1 MEPSS
6 RERPSKIGFLGFG
19 EAARSFADSLA
30 ARQTGMHFAA
40 CDIVLTDP
48 GRSPAMQETMDGCGV
63 EILSGPHGYD
73 GCDWIFS
80 AVTASQCL
88 HAIEFVVNG
97 IQPDQTV
104 IDINSVAPAIKRQA
118 SKIIAARGA
127 DYLDMAVMA
136 PVHPNGHETPVCVAG
151 PAVEKLWPLLEA
163 IGFNGQIVGTAP
175 GAATAIKMVRSL
187 FVKGLEAITV
197 ETLLA
202 AEASGCFDIIL
213 ASLSA
218 SYPGLG
224 WPKIASYHFDRVTQ
238 HGKRRSEE
246 MMMSAETLDALG
258 LNGDLAR
265 EIATVH
271 ARTHAARA
279 GGPHRTLN
287 DLVSEAL
294 DHRLKPVGG

>member
-6 RERPSKIGFLGFG
+6 RERPGKIGFLGFG

-30 ARQTGMHFAA
+30 ARQTGMRFAA
-40 CDIVLTDP
+40 WDIILTDP
-48 GRSPAMQETMDGCGV
+48 DRSPAMQEAMNARGV

-88 HAIEFVVNG
+88 RAIG
-97 IQPDQTV
+97 SAAQDIHPGQTV
-104 IDINSVAPAIKRQA
+104 IDINSVTPAIKRQA
-118 SKIIAARGA
+118 SEIITARGA
-127 DYLDMAVMA
+127 AYLDMAVMA
-136 PVHPNGHETPVCVAG
+136 PVHPNGHGTPVCVAG
-151 PAVEKLWPLLEA
+151 PTAETLWPLLEA
-163 IGFNGQIVGTAP
+163 IGFNGQVVGTGP

-224 WPKIASYHFDRVTQ
+224 WPKIASYHFDRLTE

-246 MMMSAETLDALG
+246 MMMSADTLDALG

-271 ARTHAARA
+271 ARTHAAGA
-279 GGPHRTLN
+279 GEPHRSLD
-287 DLVSEAL
+287 DLVSETL
-294 DHRLKPVGG
+294 DHRLKRGRG

>member
-1 MEPSS
+1 MH
-6 RERPSKIGFLGFG
+6 
-19 EAARSFADSLA
+19 LA
-30 ARQTGMHFAA
+30 AW
-40 CDIVLTDP
+40 DIVLTDP
-48 GRSPAMQETMDGCGV
+48 DRSPAMQETMDGCGV
-63 EILSGPHGYD
+63 EILSGPRGYD

-88 HAIEFVVNG
+88 RAIESVAQD
-97 IQPDQTV
+97 IQPGQII

-118 SKIIAARGA
+118 SKIIAERGA
-127 DYLDMAVMA
+127 AYLDMAVMA
-136 PVHPNGHETPVCVAG
+136 PVHPNGHTTPVCVAG
-151 PAVEKLWPLLEA
+151 PEVEKLWPLLEA
-163 IGFNGQIVGTAP
+163 IGFNGQIIGTAP
-175 GAATAIKMVRSL
+175 GAATAIKMIRSL

-265 EIATVH
+265 GIATVH

-279 GGPHRTLN
+279 GGPYRTLN

-294 DHRLKPVGG
+294 DHRLKRVGG

>member
-6 RERPSKIGFLGFG
+6 PERPSKIGFLGFG
-19 EAARSFADSLA
+19 EAARAFADSLV
-30 ARQTGMHFAA
+30 ARQSGMHFAA
-40 CDIVLTDP
+40 WDVVLTDP
-48 GRSPAMQETMDGCGV
+48 DRSQGMREAMDGRGIA
-63 EILSGPHGYD
+63 ILPGPHGYD

-88 HAIEFVVNG
+88 AATESAAQDIKPG
-97 IQPDQTV
+97 QTI
-104 IDINSVAPAIKRQA
+104 IDINSVAPAVKRQA
-118 SKIIAARGA
+118 SEVITGRGA
-127 DYLDMAVMA
+127 AYLDMAVMA
-136 PVHPNGHETPVCVAG
+136 PVHPNGHGTPVCIAG
-151 PAVEKLWPLLEA
+151 PTVEKLWPLLEA
-163 IGFNGQIVGTAP
+163 IGFNGQIVGTGP
-175 GAATAIKMVRSL
+175 GAAAAIKMVRSL

-213 ASLSA
+213 ASLSS

-224 WPKIASYHFDRVTQ
+224 WPKIASYHFDRLTQ
-238 HGKRRSEE
+238 HGTRRSEE

-271 ARTHAARA
+271 ARTHTARA
-279 GGPHRTLN
+279 SKPHRILN

-294 DHRLKPVGG
+294 DHRLKRTAV